1 MSMAVTDIFNYLN
14 FIFLLL
20 IFKFID
26 LYFNICSFCFDY
38 LSSNYELLEFL
49 LMLLF
54 DCERLLEILYCEE
67 FCEEYRLFK
76 LFKIYF

>member
-1 MSMAVTDIFNYLN
+1 MSMAVSNIFNYLN

-26 LYFNICSFCFDY
+26 LYFNICSFCFDC

-54 DCERLLEILYCEE
+54 DC
-67 FCEEYRLFK
+67 
-76 LFKIYF
+76 